1 MKYLFLVL
9 LVSMVGCKDSDKAET
24 EEPTEVRKVPVEVS
38 MVVSKTLRDT
48 IISTST
54 VDSRSAVDIVAEVPG
69 VVIALDVEQG
79 DTVKKGQRIAQI
91 QREEVNFG
99 VDSAKN
105 VVNRLESEVERLKP
119 LFDKGVISR
128 QVFEEAVWRLEEA
141 RSERRRATMAASD
154 LRAST
159 PMAGVV
165 ALRYVNLG
173 QQVTMGTPLFRVVDP
188 TELIVAI
195 NLPETSL
202 GRIFEGQSAY
212 VVSDAL
218 ADEQFD
224 GKVERI
230 SPVVDPRTGTLRV
243 QVSLGEDAAKRLKPG
258 MFVKSHIIVA
268 DRPDAQAIPRRAVV
282 YADERA
288 TVFTTKDGVAYRK
301 DIELG
306 VTEGS
311 WVEVLKGLDE
321 GELVVVLGQEGLK
334 SGTAVDAVRRD
345 SE

>member
-1 MKYLFLVL
+1 LRYFLLITLVL
-9 LVSMVGCKDSDKAET
+9 LAGCKESDKAEAD
-24 EEPTEVRKVPVEVS
+24 EPAQVRKVPVEVS
-38 MVVSKTLRDT
+38 AVVSKTLRDT
-48 IISTST
+48 IVSTST

-91 QREEVNFG
+91 QREAVNFG
-99 VDSAKN
+99 LDSAKN

-119 LFDKGVISR
+119 LYEKGVISR

-141 RSERRRATMAASD
+141 RSERKRATMAASD
-154 LRAST
+154 LRATT

-173 QQVTMGTPLFRVVDP
+173 QQVTMGTPLFRIVDP
-188 TELIVAI
+188 SQLIVAI
-195 NLPETSL
+195 NLPESSL
-202 GRIFEGQSAY
+202 GRIFEGQSVY
-212 VVSDAL
+212 VESDAL
-218 ADEQFD
+218 AGEQFD

-243 QVSLGEDAAKRLKPG
+243 QVSLGDDAAKRLKPG
-258 MFVKSHIIVA
+258 MFVKSHIIIA

-288 TVFTTKDGVAYRK
+288 TVFTTKDGMASRK
-301 DIELG
+301 DVELG

-311 WVEVLKGLDE
+311 WVEVLNGLE
-321 GELVVVLGQEGLK
+321 AGELVVVLGQDGLK
-334 SGTAVDAVRRD
+334 SGTPVDAVRRD